1 MERMRVCH
9 YCDESFRVAPT
20 GRPPKYCSATCRKK
34 GWEKDRLEAALEQ
47 ARAEGRAAGVA
58 QGVAAERR
66 RHALKPQGGNRG
78 NETENRGNETPFR
91 GNETPPQA
99 EPPKPSRKPDGKPRP
114 RLLPP
119 PPGSKRERGSFVGGV
134 GMMPM
139 LPLPEDADG
148 E

>member
-9 YCDESFRVAPT
+9 HCNESFRISPT

-34 GWEKDRLEAALEQ
+34 AWEKERLEAALEQ

-66 RHALKPQGGNRG
+66 RAALKPQGEIRG
-78 NETENRGNETPFR
+78 NETEFRGNETPFR
-91 GNETPPQA
+91 GNETPAQPQLPAPSPAPA
-99 EPPKPSRKPDGKPRP
+99 EA
-114 RLLPP
+114 PP
-119 PPGSKRERGSFVGGV
+119 PPKKRRKITGMVGAI
-134 GMMPM
+134 GMMPF
-139 LPLPEDADG
+139 LPSEEDDADG